1 MKSILLLIMLTTMLF
16 SNEKQIIVGS
26 FIQENN
32 ALNSL
37 ITLNKHIL
45 DNKKLSTLINKNS
58 IKVEIK
64 KIGQYNAI
72 SLSPFTSYR
81 QMLRTLVVLDS
92 YYDDAYV
99 LDHGHKITMIQ
110 VEAKKTI
117 EVVEKVVVEKP
128 APIKVNSEI
137 VKASIQEPLKDIGDE
152 TNYIL
157 EIILALLVLVAIIY
171 TIFKKR
177 KSIE

>member
-45 DNKKLSTLINKNS
+45 DNEKLSTLINKNS

-64 KIGQYNAI
+64 KIGQYHAI

-81 QMLRTLVVLDS
+81 QMLRTLITLDS

-99 LDHGHKITMIQ
+99 LDNGQKITMAQ
-110 VEAKKTI
+110 VEAKKI
-117 EVVEKVVVEKP
+117 VEV
-128 APIKVNSEI
+128 IKKKEADSSSSI
-137 VKASIQEPLKDIGDE
+137 YYSTCKAC
-152 TNYIL
+152 
-157 EIILALLVLVAIIY
+157 
-171 TIFKKR
+171 
-177 KSIE
+177 